1 MSGLLEESARVSP
14 ARGGIPTPPP
24 QLRAAEAVSAKA
36 AEAPSV
42 EIVLS
47 PEAKAALQTL
57 SVAREKGEERAE
69 RAVR

>member
-1 MSGLLEESARVSP
+1 MSGLLEESARVSL
-14 ARGGIPTPPP
+14 ARGGIPPPPPP

-36 AEAPSV
+36 AEAPSA

-57 SVAREKGEERAE
+57 SVAREKG
-69 RAVR
+69 